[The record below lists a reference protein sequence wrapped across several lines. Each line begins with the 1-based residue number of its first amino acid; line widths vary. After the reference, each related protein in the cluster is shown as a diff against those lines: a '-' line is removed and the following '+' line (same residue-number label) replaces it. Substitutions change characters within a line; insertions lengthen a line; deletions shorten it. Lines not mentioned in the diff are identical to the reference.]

1 MKVIQPNYR
10 VQFTAEDVDF
20 VVSILVGKTGA
31 AACVV
36 SLLADAETRD
46 FILDDEA
53 LHRALLE
60 HQGCLRVC
68 SHFYFYILVRQVLRR
83 AGIEERVVAEMLTE
97 FFRVENFEC
106 RVPGQAEPLNYF
118 FEMLAALQMAD
129 EHTGFFIRAHI
140 GNHSFFFTGLFPE
153 RIRARA
159 KRRGFPDLSYFE
171 ELGRANFSVARDHR
185 LADRYGLAPVFDTLA
200 ERFQTTRRAFNNLSE
215 RLFSWEEGGYALEI
229 LGANKLAD

>member
-60 HQGCLRVC
+60 HQGCLRVS
-68 SHFYFYILVRQVLRR
+68 SHF
-83 AGIEERVVAEMLTE
+83 
-97 FFRVENFEC
+97 
-106 RVPGQAEPLNYF
+106 
-118 FEMLAALQMAD
+118 
-129 EHTGFFIRAHI
+129 
-140 GNHSFFFTGLFPE
+140 
-153 RIRARA
+153 
-159 KRRGFPDLSYFE
+159 
-171 ELGRANFSVARDHR
+171 
-185 LADRYGLAPVFDTLA
+185 
-200 ERFQTTRRAFNNLSE
+200 
-215 RLFSWEEGGYALEI
+215 
-229 LGANKLAD
+229 